1 MYSMPGENRFFDDFS
16 RLATGAA
23 GAMAGLGREVETL
36 MRQQFERFLAGA
48 DLVRRDEFDAVK
60 AMAERAR
67 SESEQLAARV
77 AELESRLASA
87 GPAAAR
93 TTKTDAAATS
103 AKPAPKPRSRTKKAE

>member
-1 MYSMPGENRFFDDFS
+1 MSSENRFFDDFS

-36 MRQQFERFLAGA
+36 MRQQFERFIAGA

-77 AELESRLASA
+77 ADLESRLAGTAPTAQKATKSA
-87 GPAAAR
+87 P
-93 TTKTDAAATS
+93 DATN
-103 AKPAPKPRSRTKKAE
+103 AKPAAKPRSRTKKAD